1 MSFLPQIISG
11 GSGLCFVVLLWM
23 LVRYWYEKEYNSA
36 WRPILYLRI
45 RYCKSVY
52 YNQLREFEKGH
63 FYYPLAAT
71 SLPSPF
77 YQSGLLPVSKSNR
90 PAFYALV
97 PGLVKKAGF
106 LLGIFV
112 VLSSFHS
119 LSAANIT
126 SVQSGTWSNTSTWQG
141 GVIPGAGDNVTIAHS
156 VTIDT
161 EVACANITINN
172 SLTISGT
179 NTLTVNGNWTN
190 SGTFNANNSTVVFS
204 GASSTISGSSATAFY
219 NITINKGIDRSTIL
233 EVNSSGGISCNGK
246 FTLTNGLFKLTSGTV
261 NFISVSLS

>member
-1 MSFLPQIISG
+1 MALCNRLDLQLYMLFLLQIISG
-11 GSGLCFVVLLWM
+11 GPELFIVALLWIVVCQM
-23 LVRYWYEKEYNSA
+23 RLMNLHSVWLSNCRLFCKQRNPLFLRYFHQIVK
-36 WRPILYLRI
+36 RQLYI
-45 RYCKSVY
+45 PSS
-52 YNQLREFEKGH
+52 G
-63 FYYPLAAT
+63 T
-71 SLPSPF
+71 SLPSLF
-77 YQSGLLPVSKSNR
+77 YRSGYSPVSKSSR
-90 PAFYALV
+90 PGIFAFSS
-97 PGLVKKAGF
+97 GLVKKAGL

-141 GVIPGAGDNVTIAHS
+141 GAIPGAGDNVTIAHS

-190 SGTFNANNSTVVFS
+190 SGTFSANNSTVVFS

-233 EVNSSGGISCNGK
+233 EVNSSGLIS
-246 FTLTNGLFKLTSGTV
+246 
-261 NFISVSLS
+261 